1 MQFFIFPQKRKQK
14 QRSLRH
20 RIRAAYVGYLSPAA
34 VIAIWAALIP
44 YIRDEL
50 MLDNLEVGRLLLC
63 FGAGSI
69 AGMLSAAPLTKQ
81 LGSRLLCTLSFIA
94 AAVIILGLSLIP
106 PFVFSCSLAFLF
118 GMTAGQLEVGINIYG
133 VALEREYRL
142 RLMAPLHAYYSAGE
156 LLSAACMLIMLS
168 LNLSPP
174 AAALS
179 LTAIIALCALYYFPC
194 ILNFDFKGKK
204 EKSFMLPTLGVAGL
218 SLIVLATYMVGGAM
232 VDWSGIYLTEHSP
245 LSLKQA
251 VLGYLL
257 VSGCMLICRIYGNR
271 LIRTFGSLK
280 TAAGGA
286 LLMVTGLALLYFTP
300 PLYLII
306 LAFVLIGFGMS
317 NITPL
322 AYSAA
327 GRQREMLLLPAVSIM
342 STAGYGGLL
351 TGPALL
357 GFIAYGISLEAVF
370 GFLALMTLVSFSLI
384 LLLRRYYV

>member
-1 MQFFIFPQKRKQK
+1 MLFFIFPQKRKPK
-14 QRSLRH
+14 PRSLRH
-20 RIRAAYVGYLSPAA
+20 RIRAAYAGYLSPAA
-34 VIAIWAALIP
+34 LIAIWAALIP

-50 MLDNLEVGRLLLC
+50 QLDNLEVGRLLLC
-63 FGAGSI
+63 FGVGSI

-81 LGSRLLCTLSFIA
+81 LGSRMLCTLSFLA
-94 AAVIILGLSLIP
+94 AAVIILALSLLP
-106 PFVFSCSLAFLF
+106 PFVPTCMLAFLF
-118 GMTAGQLEVGINIYG
+118 GLTAGQLEVGINIYG

-142 RLMAPLHAYYSAGE
+142 HLMAPLHAYYSAGE
-156 LLSAACMLIMLS
+156 LLSAACMLVMLS
-168 LNLSPP
+168 LNLSPA

-179 LTAIIALCALYYFPC
+179 LTVLIALCALYYFPC
-194 ILNFDFKGKK
+194 IVNFDFKGQK
-204 EKSFMLPTLGVAGL
+204 EKSFMLPTAGVAGL
-218 SLIVLATYMVGGAM
+218 SLIVFATYMSGGAM

-286 LLMVTGLALLYFTP
+286 LLLIAGLTLLYLTP

-306 LAFVLIGFGMS
+306 PAFVLIGFGMS

-327 GRQREMLLLPAVSIM
+327 GRQREMPLLPAVSIM

-357 GFIAYGISLEAVF
+357 GFIAYGLSLEAVF
-370 GFLALMTLVSFSLI
+370 GFLAVLTVMSFTLIV
-384 LLLRRYYV
+384 LLRRYYV